1 MQPFWQILLQVQE
14 GPTRAPVPLIQRQW
28 LPQRYDDP
36 AEAMAAAIHLLRS
49 AAHIQSI
56 SVQRV
61 GYDPEPARRIMRG
74 IAARRAAQQQRKGG
88 QA

>member
-14 GPTRAPVPLIQRQW
+14 GTSCAPVPLIRRQW
-28 LPQRYDDP
+28 LPQHYDDP
-36 AEAMAAAIHLLRS
+36 AEAMARAIELLRGT
-49 AAHIQSI
+49 AHIHSI

-61 GYDPEPARRIMRG
+61 GFDPEPARRIMRG